1 MIGDLTFIVI
11 GGMLSLCRLWAVYIV
26 TPWNFCER
34 RHEKCV
40 KFRRELTLGKSNL
53 RTTYAQWSDPRWFN
67 AEKSLLEDEDRSLGI
82 FSSLFVPWNV
92 TEIRWCEHSCET
104 FVERCDCKI
113 DFDVLDWFKLV
124 LNMSTTSDMQVVFN
138 FRCVWNV
145 RSVFV
150 NWFCKKWKPCQEIH
164 GFLVLG
170 ALFNNVNRY
179 HICKSK

>member
-1 MIGDLTFIVI
+1 MLKHKFHVKIPIQRKYPKIMIGDLTFIVI

-138 FRCVWNV
+138 LD
-145 RSVFV
+145 VFEMYV
-150 NWFCKKWKPCQEIH
+150 A
-164 GFLVLG
+164 FL
-170 ALFNNVNRY
+170 
-179 HICKSK
+179 